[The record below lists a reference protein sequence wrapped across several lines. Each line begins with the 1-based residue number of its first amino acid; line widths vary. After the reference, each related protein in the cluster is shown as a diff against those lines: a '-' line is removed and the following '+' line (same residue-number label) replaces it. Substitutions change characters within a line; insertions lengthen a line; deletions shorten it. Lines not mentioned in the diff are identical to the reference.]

1 MTPRS
6 SDYMSMGADGSDG
19 PYPGESLLA
28 IYDQALPCVYGYLLS
43 RSGDRETAEDHTSA
57 TFLAALS
64 ALEVNPALPVS
75 TAWLV
80 GIARHKLVDHWRA
93 KERSARRQRR
103 LAVEYEPA
111 ADPWDVE
118 LDALR
123 VRDVLGEL
131 GPHHRAALTLRYLD
145 GLPVGEVAGLL
156 GRSRTATET
165 LLMRAKAA
173 FRRSY
178 EARQGAGDA

>member
-1 MTPRS
+1 MGV
-6 SDYMSMGADGSDG
+6 DGADA
-19 PYPGESLLA
+19 PHLGESLLA
-28 IYDQALPCVYGYLLS
+28 IYDEALPCVYGYLLS
-43 RSGDRETAEDHTSA
+43 RSGDRETAEDLTSA

-64 ALEVNPALPVS
+64 ALEVNPALAVS

-80 GIARHKLVDHWRA
+80 GIARHKWRA
-93 KERSARRQRR
+93 RERSARRQRR
-103 LAVEYEPA
+103 LVDEHEPA
-111 ADPWDVE
+111 TDPWDVE

-123 VRDVLGEL
+123 VRDVLRGL

-145 GLPVGEVAGLL
+145 GLPVREVAGLL

-178 EARQGAGDA
+178 DARQGAGDA

>member
-1 MTPRS
+1 
-6 SDYMSMGADGSDG
+6 MGADRSNEPHLGD
-19 PYPGESLLA
+19 SLLA

-43 RSGDRETAEDHTSA
+43 RSGDRETAEDLTSK

-64 ALEVNPALPVS
+64 GLEVNPELTVS
-75 TAWLV
+75 SAWLV

-93 KERSARRQRR
+93 HERSDLRQRR
-103 LAVEYEPA
+103 LVSHYELQN
-111 ADPWDVE
+111 DPWDIE

-123 VRDVLGEL
+123 VRDVLKEL
-131 GPHHRAALTLRYLD
+131 GAHHRAALTLRYLD
-145 GLPVGEVAGLL
+145 GLPVRDVADFL
-156 GRSRTATET
+156 GRSQTATET

-178 EARQGAGDA
+178 ESRWGTQDG